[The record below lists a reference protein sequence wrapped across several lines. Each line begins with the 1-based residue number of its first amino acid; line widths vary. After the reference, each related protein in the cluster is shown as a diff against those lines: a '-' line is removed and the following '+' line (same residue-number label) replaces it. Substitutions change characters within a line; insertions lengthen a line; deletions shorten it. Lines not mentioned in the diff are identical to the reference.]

1 MARRKMAKA
10 AMPME
15 IGMKT
20 IVSFS
25 VALLIACGSFG
36 IVMITKPP
44 ISVALPISSIDT
56 YALTLKSDPAM
67 AESYDC
73 N

>member
-1 MARRKMAKA
+1 MAIYQMAEA
-10 AMPME
+10 DMPME
-15 IGMKT
+15 IAMKT

-25 VALLIACGSFG
+25 VALLIACGAFG

-44 ISVALPISSIDT
+44 VSVALPISSIDT